1 MPSDLKWTQL
11 SQKGEVTPKPRSGH
25 TLTWVSNMNYIMF
38 GGIEDPGSG
47 MQKVVPNND
56 VWSMKMSPKECRW
69 EKDEIPSDD
78 GTLPAPRT

>member
-1 MPSDLKWTQL
+1 
-11 SQKGEVTPKPRSGH
+11 
-25 TLTWVSNMNYIMF
+25 MNYIMF